1 MSACPTFSAALR
13 GSTCT
18 ARQMVPAAAGT
29 KTSKRSVRRA
39 STIASATSS
48 GSTTLTARVSFKP
61 EPSSVLTTPG
71 HTTESSIPVP
81 RSSARRAS
89 ERPTTANFVVQ

>member
-1 MSACPTFSAALR
+1 MRITHIFETHVQADHISGARRLALVTGAPVLVHTSAPVTFPHVDLED
-13 GSTCT
+13 GDEHE
-18 ARQMVPAAAGT
+18 MGN
-29 KTSKRSVRRA
+29 VRV
-39 STIASATSS
+39 T
-48 GSTTLTARVSFKP
+48 VWH
-61 EPSSVLTTPG
+61 TPG